1 MLSAAE
7 ESRHGRDALA
17 QMAEGISRKITKARN
32 RLAHLS

>member
-7 ESRHGRDALA
+7 DAGQGRDSLK
-17 QMAEGISRKITKARN
+17 QMADQIARKITKARN